1 MVNNS
6 LTLSEV
12 NALLSNS
19 LNKYHPFILYFSSFL
34 CLLNLSL
41 LYQVGTT
48 PMKYN
53 LNKWFARFIDLNYL
67 IFTINFS
74 ALALGSW

>member
-1 MVNNS
+1 
-6 LTLSEV
+6 
-12 NALLSNS
+12 
-19 LNKYHPFILYFSSFL
+19 
-34 CLLNLSL
+34 
-41 LYQVGTT
+41 
-48 PMKYN
+48 MKYN